1 MTEDTTP
8 ITRGTGN
15 FQDLSKSSTVFPVPE
30 AKTYQMN
37 NGLIRIEL
45 AEFSMTVAEWSM
57 VDASE
62 EQLIRIYRAYYS

>member
-1 MTEDTTP
+1 MTVDKTPTTP
-8 ITRGTGN
+8 GTVTTP
-15 FQDLSKSSTVFPVPE
+15 DLSKSSTVFPVPE

-37 NGLIRIEL
+37 DGLIRIEL

-57 VDASE
+57 VDAAE